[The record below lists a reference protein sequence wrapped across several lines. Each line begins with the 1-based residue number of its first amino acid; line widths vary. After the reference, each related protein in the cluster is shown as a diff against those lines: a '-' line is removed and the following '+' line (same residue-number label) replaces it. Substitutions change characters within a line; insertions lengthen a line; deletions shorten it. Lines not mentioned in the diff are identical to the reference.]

1 MNSGLEQ
8 SLMVLV
14 YTTIIMLVIMSA
26 FFVKLLVDCSNL
38 MRTAHEL
45 TLLLNHEL
53 EPTLKELKKAL
64 DNINSVAETT
74 NKQVGAIKNVFNGAV
89 NSTTSAIIKARG
101 LSFSFLDGIVT
112 GLKLFRK
119 SR

>member
-1 MNSGLEQ
+1 
-8 SLMVLV
+8 
-14 YTTIIMLVIMSA
+14 MLVVISA
-26 FFVKLLVDCSNL
+26 FFVKLLVDCSSL

-64 DNINSVAETT
+64 DNINTVAETAD
-74 NKQVGAIKNVFNGAV
+74 KQVNAMKTAFNGAV
-89 NSTTSAIIKARG
+89 NSATDALIKAKG
-101 LSFSFLDGIVT
+101 LSLSFFDGIVT